1 MHTGRSR
8 RAGNRLVARNK
19 NHRRLVLFENILS
32 KERIMR
38 MILPVYILIAVSI
51 FIGCQK
57 KHSTPQSVVRS
68 ETKKLNFVPPADS
81 SETIDQIIKMNACN
95 LLLDSLSIFY
105 QDSFKTKDAV
115 LLSRY
120 QEDFS
125 RAQDGLCFRAGL
137 PGGYNEYL
145 WLLKNLGNPKNA
157 KLLDS
162 LKMTVYQ

>member
-1 MHTGRSR
+1 
-8 RAGNRLVARNK
+8 
-19 NHRRLVLFENILS
+19 
-32 KERIMR
+32 MR
-38 MILPVYILIAVSI
+38 MIPTFILICI
-51 FIGCQK
+51 FIFSGCQK
-57 KHSTPQSVVRS
+57 KHSAPAATGRS
-68 ETKKLNFVPPADS
+68 EIKKINFAPPADS

-95 LLLDSLSIFY
+95 FLLDSLSIFY
-105 QDSFKTKDAV
+105 QDSFKTKDAA
-115 LLSRY
+115 LLTRY

-125 RAQDGLCFRAGL
+125 RAQDGLCLRTGL